1 MAGGLEHFCPVR
13 GLVQLVSSVV
23 SLRRSMLF
31 RTVVVVVVVF
41 FLRAVDGRD
50 ASDFGPISR
59 ATS

>member
-31 RTVVVVVVVF
+31 RTVVVVLVF
-41 FLRAVDGRD
+41 FGGGEGGRWE
-50 ASDFGPISR
+50 GR
-59 ATS
+59 Q